1 VQGSNKKREYIYG
14 PVPSRRLGFSL
25 GVDLVPY
32 KVCTYDCIYC
42 QLGKTTKKTIQ
53 RKEYIESREVL
64 LQIKKAISTQ
74 QKIDYI
80 TFSGSGEPTLNT
92 NIGSLIREI
101 KKITD
106 IPVVVITNGS
116 LLYKESIRK
125 ALLPADLVVPSLD
138 AATAET
144 FYRINRPHP
153 SITFENVVKGLFEFR
168 KEFKGKVWLEIMFIK
183 DINDNKREI
192 ELLKSIIKK
201 NTFDRIQLNTVVRPP
216 SDKSAFPLS
225 IEELRNIKDLIDE
238 NCEIISE
245 FVRKRQEVSSE
256 EKEKRILELIKRRPV
271 TLSEISA
278 SLGMNRNEVI
288 KYLDFFTKND
298 IIQNLNFKGKTY
310 YESK

>member
-1 VQGSNKKREYIYG
+1 MREYIYG

-42 QLGKTTKKTIQ
+42 QLGKTTNKTIQ

-138 AATAET
+138 AAT
-144 FYRINRPHP
+144 
-153 SITFENVVKGLFEFR
+153 
-168 KEFKGKVWLEIMFIK
+168 
-183 DINDNKREI
+183 
-192 ELLKSIIKK
+192 
-201 NTFDRIQLNTVVRPP
+201 
-216 SDKSAFPLS
+216 
-225 IEELRNIKDLIDE
+225 
-238 NCEIISE
+238 
-245 FVRKRQEVSSE
+245 
-256 EKEKRILELIKRRPV
+256 
-271 TLSEISA
+271 
-278 SLGMNRNEVI
+278 
-288 KYLDFFTKND
+288 
-298 IIQNLNFKGKTY
+298 
-310 YESK
+310 

>member
-153 SITFENVVKGLFEFR
+153 SITFENVVKGL
-168 KEFKGKVWLEIMFIK
+168 
-183 DINDNKREI
+183 
-192 ELLKSIIKK
+192 
-201 NTFDRIQLNTVVRPP
+201 
-216 SDKSAFPLS
+216 
-225 IEELRNIKDLIDE
+225 
-238 NCEIISE
+238 
-245 FVRKRQEVSSE
+245 
-256 EKEKRILELIKRRPV
+256 
-271 TLSEISA
+271 
-278 SLGMNRNEVI
+278 
-288 KYLDFFTKND
+288 
-298 IIQNLNFKGKTY
+298 
-310 YESK
+310 